1 MTEHE
6 EIYLT
11 TTEELYPQDTDFDNV
26 IVRLYG
32 RTREGGARTV
42 TVTGFSPYF
51 LTRQRDIDEQG
62 VADFEGIADHEPV
75 EDTPLSERWDDN
87 PEDLVRVEAQMPH
100 QIRNLR
106 DKYEKT
112 WGADCIFTERFRID
126 NDVRTGVRVPTET
139 RRGSHLIAAK
149 DDVEAVEMKDVTPRV
164 MTLDIET
171 DDRGSG
177 FPDPGKARIL
187 SIAVHDNYTDEY
199 QVFLDMDGEGFVNFF
214 DLSPLQ
220 KAKLDND
227 DLELSDIGITE
238 PDGLNFYN
246 SEKGMLTAF
255 GEAVREVD
263 PDIIAGWN
271 SGDSSTD
278 GFDLPHIISRMKTVG
293 ANASR
298 LSREH
303 EVEIDDRGDDF
314 KPSIQGRALYDLMDG
329 YADKKFSKQSSL
341 TLDDVAEKV
350 LDDTK
355 IEHQDQGYYEMY
367 RDDPVKFINYNVKDT
382 RLTVGVDEEA
392 GILSYKKRL
401 KDIVGVDWRRTHQN
415 NEFIEMAVRRK
426 CSEHNLALIT
436 AFDNEFV
443 GNNSDGI
450 NYEGAFVFSPFSG
463 LKTNVVGIDLE
474 SLYPRTQQILNVS
487 PDARVDEATAV
498 AEGIPFCKAENGQC
512 FRKDKDGI
520 MRELITDYMKLKAKF
535 KEERNE
541 AEPGTEERSKLAEV
555 YNVTKTIVNSFYGF
569 GGWNR
574 SPLYNPHDAAAVTLT
589 GQSVIKSTAEYVNNE
604 TVGEVV
610 YGDTDSVYCQFPD
623 RLGQVETLERADQA
637 CETLNNEIYPN
648 KCEEYNIDPE
658 ENRWKMEL
666 EKRGDMFMSG
676 QKKRY
681 VTRTTW
687 TEGLDFDTVIVQ

>member
-1 MTEHE
+1 MTDHE
-6 EIYLT
+6 ELYIT
-11 TTEELYPQDTDFDNV
+11 TTETLYPQDTDFDSV

-32 RTREGGARTV
+32 RNRDHEARTV
-42 TVTGFSPYF
+42 TVTGFEPYF
-51 LTRQRDIDEQG
+51 LARQRDIDEVG
-62 VADFEGIADHEPV
+62 VADFEGITDHGPV
-75 EDTPLSERWDDN
+75 ETNPLSERWEDN
-87 PEDLVRVEAQMPH
+87 PEDMVRVEADKPH
-100 QIRNLR
+100 QIRYLK
-106 DKYEKT
+106 DEYEKT

-126 NDVRTGVRVPTET
+126 KGIRTGVRVPTET
-139 RRGSHLIAAK
+139 RRGPHLIADK
-149 DDVEAVEMKDVTPRV
+149 DDVEAVEIKDVEPRV
-164 MTLDIET
+164 LTLDIET

-177 FPDPGKARIL
+177 FPDPGEARIL
-187 SIAVHDNYTDEY
+187 SIAIHDSYTDDY
-199 QVFLDMDGEGFVNFF
+199 HVFLDLGGEGFVDFF
-214 DLSPLQ
+214 DLSEAQ
-220 KAKLDND
+220 QVKLANDN
-227 DLELSDIGITE
+227 LELSNLGITE
-238 PDGLNFYN
+238 PDGLSFYN
-246 SEKGMLTAF
+246 TEKGMLTAF
-255 GEAVREVD
+255 GEKVRDVD

-278 GFDLPHIISRMKTVG
+278 GFDLPHIISRMKSVG
-293 ANASR
+293 ATSSR
-298 LSREH
+298 LSRES
-303 EVEIDDRGDDF
+303 EVEVDHRGDDF
-314 KPSIQGRALYDLMDG
+314 MPSITGRVLYDLMDG

-341 TLDDVAEKV
+341 TLDDVAENV
-350 LDDTK
+350 LDDAK
-355 IEHQDQGYYEMY
+355 IEHEDQGYYEMY
-367 RDDPVKFINYNVKDT
+367 RDDPVKFVNYNVKDT
-382 RLTVGVDEEA
+382 RLTVEIDWEA

-474 SLYPRTQQILNVS
+474 SLYPRTQQMLNAS

-498 AEGIPFCKAENGQC
+498 AEGMPFCKAENGQC
-512 FRKDKDGI
+512 FRTDKDGI
-520 MRELITDYMKLKAKF
+520 MRELITDYMELKAKF
-535 KEERNE
+535 KQERNE

-555 YNVTKTIVNSFYGF
+555 YNVTKTIVNSFYGY

-623 RLGQVETLERADQA
+623 SLGQVETLERADQT

-681 VTRTTW
+681 VTRTAW
-687 TEGLDFDTVIVQ
+687 TEGMNFDEVIVT